1 MKKYYWTM
9 ANGQQIDVDHM
20 DINHLRNTLKMILR
34 NVEAKRALI
43 AEKAKQESKKKN
55 DIQLNGDMAQQF
67 HETYFANQQ
76 DADDFFDDDDFH
88 FMDEYYRSI

>member
-20 DINHLRNTLKMILR
+20 DITHLRNVLKMILR

-43 AEKAKQESKKKN
+43 AQEASRKKHH
-55 DIQLNGDMAQQF
+55 IQLNGDMAQQF
-67 HETYFANQQ
+67 HETYFADQQ
-76 DADDFFDDDDFH
+76 DADDFFDDDEFDFMNK
-88 FMDEYYRSI
+88 F

>member
-20 DINHLRNTLKMILR
+20 DITHLRNTLKMILR

-43 AEKAKQESKKKN
+43 AQQSRKKHH
-55 DIQLNGDMAQQF
+55 IELNGDMAQQF
-67 HETYFANQQ
+67 HETYLS
-76 DADDFFDDDDFH
+76 DEDDDRF
-88 FMDEYYRSI
+88 DE